1 MKSLISLEDGIIS
14 GIAAIAGTKHS
25 QSVPEDI

>member
-1 MKSLISLEDGIIS
+1 MKSLISLEDGIVS
-14 GIAAIAGTKHS
+14 GTVAIAGTKHS